1 MFDLRVPQQNGS
13 PSSCNGHRLNHEVPL
28 PVKGLIHILQRLQ
41 WIHQD
46 RHGIW
51 HFATTPMTLPPMGP
65 MGPMGPVAE
74 RHAESTSPKLLAQAK
89 RIISLSCQPQVWSG
103 YAWSTYNGHAESGAM
118 LGSPLW
124 VQRSNAAVPNQI
136 DWWHKASAV
145 ATCLWYTSWPQFI
158 PSSSVRKA
166 LQEVYT

>member
-41 WIHQD
+41 WIHHD

-74 RHAESTSPKLLAQAK
+74 RHAESTSPKLLAQAR
-89 RIISLSCQPQVWSG
+89 RIISLSCQQATPDQPTMVMQNPEQCC
-103 YAWSTYNGHAESGAM
+103 ALLFEFNGAM
-118 LGSPLW
+118 LQCQTRL
-124 VQRSNAAVPNQI
+124 I
-136 DWWHKASAV
+136 DGTKP
-145 ATCLWYTSWPQFI
+145 PQLPHVCGTPVG
-158 PSSSVRKA
+158 PSSSPVLLFAKHCKK
-166 LQEVYT
+166 YIHK

>member
-41 WIHQD
+41 WIHHD

-74 RHAESTSPKLLAQAK
+74 RHAESTSPKLLAQAR
-89 RIISLSCQPQVWSG
+89 RIISVLPAPSLIRLRLINLQWSCRI
-103 YAWSTYNGHAESGAM
+103 
-118 LGSPLW
+118 
-124 VQRSNAAVPNQI
+124 RSNAVLSSLSSTEQCC
-136 DWWHKASAV
+136 SAK
-145 ATCLWYTSWPQFI
+145 PD
-158 PSSSVRKA
+158 
-166 LQEVYT
+166 